1 MCGYALSKSLPCA
14 EFEFIEYLSMFTFD
28 FIMNYDEE
36 IDIGYSLMVD
46 VDYPLYSQPSHRDL
60 PILPEKRV
68 INGVTKLV
76 HT

>member
-46 VDYPLYSQPSHRDL
+46 VDYPLYS
-60 PILPEKRV
+60 
-68 INGVTKLV
+68 
-76 HT
+76 